1 MQKKSFY
8 IGIWI
13 IGSLLLTACTNV
25 RIPGIT
31 SGQNNQAQR
40 TVTATSAR
48 VTVEKGAIE
57 SRVIGSGSVVART
70 TINIP
75 FLRSGQITAIN
86 VKEGDTVKKGQV
98 LAQLD
103 TTDLLNTVK
112 QQQANYLSAQVS
124 YSQTVK
130 GPNAADLKAAQASLA
145 SAQAAYADLSSPPTE
160 AELAGAKA
168 DLMTAEADLRQK
180 QAAYERRAARDPGV
194 GASAEALA
202 LESSTNSYNKVK
214 AAYDAKFEKA
224 TKAQFASASA
234 QIANA
239 QKNIESLKP
248 VEETIQLAKIKLDQA
263 LLSLQ
268 LAEQEVQKATLVSP
282 VDGLVT
288 SVNFDAGEWAGSGA
302 TAIVVANFDEP
313 LFEISLDEADLG
325 KVQIGQ
331 DARIQLQS
339 YLGQK
344 INAKVDSISTVGATV
359 NNIVTYKV
367 KLRVPKTDNQP
378 KIFLNMSGTSE
389 IITSKIDEA
398 ILVPSNALIIN
409 STSKTYSVLK
419 VVGDSTQMMQVEIGA
434 RSGDKTQ
441 ILKGVSAGDVLAIP
455 QTTTSTQPQGGPQPQ
470 VAPLGP

>member
-8 IGIWI
+8 IGILI
-13 IGSLLLTACTNV
+13 IGSLLLTACSNV

-31 SGQNNQAQR
+31 GGQNNLAQR

-48 VTVEKGAIE
+48 VTAEKGAIE
-57 SRVIGSGSVVART
+57 SKVIGTGSVVARA

-75 FLRSGQITAIN
+75 FLRSGQVVMIN

-112 QQQANYLSAQVS
+112 QQQANYLSQQVS
-124 YSQTVK
+124 YSQTIK
-130 GPNAADLKAAQASLA
+130 APSAAELKAAQASLT
-145 SAQAAYADLSSPPTE
+145 SAQAAYAELSSPPTE
-160 AELAGAKA
+160 SELASAKA
-168 DLMTAEADLRQK
+168 DLMNAEADLRQK

-194 GASAEALA
+194 GASSEALA
-202 LESSTNSYNKVK
+202 LETSTNSYNKVK

-224 TKAQFASASA
+224 TRAQYASASA

-239 QKNIESLKP
+239 QKTLESLQP

-263 LLSLQ
+263 NLSLQ
-268 LAEQEVQKATLVSP
+268 LAEQDVQKATLVSP

-288 SVNFDAGEWAGSGA
+288 LVNFDVGEWAGSGS
-302 TAIVVANFDEP
+302 TAVVVANFEEP

-344 INAKVDSISTVGATV
+344 IDAKVDSISNVGATV

-367 KLRVPKTDNQP
+367 KLRVPKADNQP

-398 ILVPSNALIIN
+398 ILIPSNALIIN
-409 STSKTYSVLK
+409 STAKTYSVLK
-419 VVGDSTQMMQVEIGA
+419 VVGDTTQRTTVEIGA

-441 ILKGVSAGDVLAIP
+441 ITKGVNAGDVLAIP
-455 QTTTSTQPQGGPQPQ
+455 QTTTSTQPQGGPGGPP
-470 VAPLGP
+470 AP